1 MPVNPPR
8 VLVHRDRY
16 RDSLLLL
23 SATAAMSEIDGVDW
37 AAAVMAAPPGLATLT
52 EAGVADGEL
61 AGLSANDLVLA
72 VRATEDAIA
81 EEALRAGTASAFP
94 ADGAPTGE
102 AHAEPQLA
110 RTVREAAREAGDATV
125 AIVSVP
131 GPYAALEAHH
141 ALSAGL
147 HVLLF
152 SDNVP
157 LEEEI
162 ELKRRGADLGLLL
175 MGPGA
180 GTAVL
185 AGTGLGFANAVRRGP
200 VGVVAAAGT
209 GAQEVACLLDR
220 WGVGVSQVIGVGG
233 RDLSEQVGGEMA
245 RLAVRTLAAD
255 PDTGTLL
262 LVSKPPDAEV
272 ARAVLAEAGDK
283 PTAAVLIG
291 LEPAEARLIGVEP
304 AEARL
309 IGLDAAE
316 AGLGSGG
323 TVCLAPTLEQG
334 AVAAARLA
342 GASPPPLADGLAER
356 VASAC
361 RDLPARRRL
370 VRGYFSGG
378 TLCYETQVILTG
390 LIGPVYSNEPL
401 DGDRRVPAPPGSH
414 VCLDLGAEE
423 YTRGRPHPMID
434 PTVRRELLVDRAADA
449 EAGSVAV
456 ILLDVVLG
464 FGSHPDPAGVLAP
477 VCAELMAGGGPV
489 VVAYVL
495 GASADPQDFQAQR
508 RTLTDAGCIVPQTS
522 ARGAYA
528 AAALALRRPELA
540 EAGL

>member
-1 MPVNPPR
+1 MTVSPPR

-23 SATAAMSEIDGVDW
+23 SATAAMSDVDGVDW
-37 AAAVMAAPPGLATLT
+37 AAAVMAAPAGLATLT

-72 VRATEDAIA
+72 VRAADDTIA

-102 AHAEPQLA
+102 ADAEPQLA
-110 RTVREAAREAGDATV
+110 RTVREAARDAGDATV

-162 ELKRRGADLGLLL
+162 ELKRRGADLGLLV

-185 AGTGLGFANAVRRGP
+185 TGTGLGFANAVRSGP

-209 GAQEVACLLDR
+209 GAQEVSCLLDR

-233 RDLSEQVGGEMA
+233 RDLSRQVGGEMA

-255 PDTGTLL
+255 PDTETLL

-291 LEPAEARLIGVEP
+291 LEPAEAG
-304 AEARL
+304 L
-309 IGLDAAE
+309 IGLDPSE
-316 AGLGSGG
+316 AGPG
-323 TVCLAPTLEQG
+323 TNVSCLAPTLERG

-342 GASPPPLADGLAER
+342 GATPPPLADGLAER

-361 RDLPARRRL
+361 RDLPAGRRL

-390 LIGPVYSNEPL
+390 LLGPVYSNEPL
-401 DGDRRVPAPPGSH
+401 DADRHVPAPPGSH

-434 PTVRRELLVDRAADA
+434 PTVRREVLVEQAAEA

-464 FGSHPDPAGVLAP
+464 FGSHSDPAGVLAP
-477 VCAELMAGGGPV
+477 VCAELMAGGGPQ

-528 AAALALRRPELA
+528 AAALALRRPALA